1 MQTRSMTA
9 ATHERVVQALVPTA
23 AAARSL
29 AREFPLAELDRD
41 GTLVTVQIYG
51 FTYSDVIARIKE
63 WMSRSRIG
71 PVLVT
76 DNETGEEFLPSFAP
90 RKPLVWNHDATGHML
105 PTLEP
110 VTEPTTELG
119 SQP

>member
-1 MQTRSMTA
+1 MTA
-9 ATHERVVQALVPTA
+9 ATHERIVQALVPTS

-76 DNETGEEFLPSFAP
+76 DNETGEDFLPSFAP
-90 RKPLVWNHDATGHML
+90 RQPLVCDRGATEPML
-105 PTLEP
+105 PPLAPAIEQTP
-110 VTEPTTELG
+110 GLG
-119 SQP
+119 LQR